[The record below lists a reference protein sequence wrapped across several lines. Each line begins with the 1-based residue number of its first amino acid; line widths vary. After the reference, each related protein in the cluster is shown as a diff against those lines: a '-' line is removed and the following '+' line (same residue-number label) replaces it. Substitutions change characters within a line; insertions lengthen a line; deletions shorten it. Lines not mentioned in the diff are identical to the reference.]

1 MSSLSQEGVGE
12 GEMHQVNARHGI
24 IREWRS
30 LPKEL
35 RQTDEQAAAF
45 AMQVKD
51 KYKFSSENADAYQTV
66 KGWLLNYLSLT
77 RGLERNAEGEEEM
90 SGNAKST
97 DPDLSPAE
105 RKALR
110 GSEAKEARADHE
122 EAQKA
127 FQGNHKRLRNERLAR
142 EAAAGPMLYP
152 APELPD
158 DTLIG
163 KVRFST
169 RIRNALNAAGMK
181 TIGEVREA
189 SDEVLLSLPDF
200 GKSSIAHLRQTLGL
214 PSTDGVRPMG
224 KKHEQ
229 APGF

>member
-1 MSSLSQEGVGE
+1 
-12 GEMHQVNARHGI
+12 MHQVNARHDI
-24 IREWRS
+24 IQEWRS

-45 AMQVKD
+45 AMQIKD

-77 RGLERNAEGEEEM
+77 RGLERAVEGGREM
-90 SGNAKST
+90 SGNEKST
-97 DPDLSPAE
+97 DPGLSAAE

-110 GSEAKEARADHE
+110 GREAKEAMADHE
-122 EAQKA
+122 DAQKA
-127 FQGNHKRLRNERLAR
+127 FHENPERLRNERLAR

-200 GKSSIAHLRQTLGL
+200 GKGSIERLY
-214 PSTDGVRPMG
+214 PDV
-224 KKHEQ
+224 
-229 APGF
+229 